1 MSERIS
7 RHSERSGGRSE
18 RSGGHSVLEE
28 RYRRWLRLLPASYRA
43 EREEEMVSAFMEG
56 AQPGRTGNDDQRPRF
71 LEIASVAALALRLR
85 LGGPGSPP
93 GSYLW
98 GEAVRRAALLGLV
111 FWTVIAGLYAGQAV
125 LTYGIPVDALPD
137 GVMGIGDP
145 GSPDRM
151 RLVLADLTPLLWVAA
166 LGALVRGRASTA
178 KAAAIAAL
186 VVPYVLVPPFMLGWE
201 SAVRWACAALP
212 AVVTVLA
219 LAIGFH
225 RDAPP
230 PRLPARRAL
239 LLLVLPIAVG
249 LLLSLVV
256 GVLGA
261 ATRAGTIS
269 ERLLIP
275 VWMWVDTTGLACLS
289 LLAVAVWCVI
299 RRRTPGRP
307 VAPAA
312 LAAAILTVPVA
323 LARATTWPLGVADA
337 TRLAATVQ
345 LAVLVASG
353 ITLVV
358 VGVRALR
365 AADGG
370 LTEVRGQP
378 G

>member
-1 MSERIS
+1 MSQRIS
-7 RHSERSGGRSE
+7 GR
-18 RSGGHSVLEE
+18 SVLEE

-43 EREEEMVSAFMEG
+43 EREEEMVAAFMEG
-56 AQPGRTGNDDQRPRF
+56 AQREPDGHDDQRPRF

-93 GSYLW
+93 RSRLW
-98 GEAVRRAALLGLV
+98 GEAVRRAALFGLV
-111 FWTVIAGLYAGQAV
+111 FWTVIGGLYAGQAV
-125 LTYGIPVDALPD
+125 LTYGIPVDALPE

-145 GSPDRM
+145 ESPERV
-151 RLVLADLTPLLWVAA
+151 RLVLADLVPLLWAA
-166 LGALVRGRASTA
+166 GLGALVRGRPRTA
-178 KAAAIAAL
+178 KAVAVAAL
-186 VVPYVLVPPFMLGWE
+186 VVPYVLVPPFVAGWE
-201 SAVRWACAALP
+201 SAVGWACSALP
-212 AVVTVLA
+212 AVVTVAA

-239 LLLVLPIAVG
+239 LLLALPIAVG

-261 ATRAGTIS
+261 ATRAGTVS
-269 ERLLIP
+269 ARLLMP
-275 VWMWVDTTGLACLS
+275 VWMWVDTTGLACVS

-299 RRRTPGRP
+299 RHRTPGRP
-307 VAPAA
+307 AAPVA
-312 LAAAILTVPVA
+312 LAAAILTVPVV
-323 LARATTWPLGVADA
+323 LARAATWPLGVADV
-337 TRLAATVQ
+337 TRLAATLQ
-345 LAVLVASG
+345 LAVLAASG

-358 VGVRALR
+358 IGARALR

-370 LTEVRGQP
+370 LAEVRGQP

>member
-7 RHSERSGGRSE
+7 RHSERSGGRSL
-18 RSGGHSVLEE
+18 LEE

-56 AQPGRTGNDDQRPRF
+56 ARPGRTGHDDQRPRF

-93 GSYLW
+93 ASYLW

-111 FWTVIAGLYAGQAV
+111 FWTMIAGLYAGQAV

-145 GSPDRM
+145 GSPDRV
-151 RLVLADLTPLLWVAA
+151 RLVLADLTPLLWAA
-166 LGALVRGRASTA
+166 GLGALVRGRAGTA
-178 KAAAIAAL
+178 KAAATAAL
-186 VVPYVLVPPFMLGWE
+186 VVPYVLMPPFILGWE
-201 SAVRWACAALP
+201 SAVRWACSALP

-239 LLLVLPIAVG
+239 LLLALPIAVG

-261 ATRAGTIS
+261 ATRAGAIS
-269 ERLLIP
+269 ARLLIP
-275 VWMWVDTTGLACLS
+275 VWMGVDATGLACLS
-289 LLAVAVWCVI
+289 LPAVAVWCVI
-299 RRRTPGRP
+299 RRRTPGWPAAP
-307 VAPAA
+307 VA

-323 LARATTWPLGVADA
+323 LARATTWPLGVADM
-337 TRLAATVQ
+337 TRLAATLQ

-358 VGVRALR
+358 IGVRALR

-370 LTEVRGQP
+370 LTEVLGQP